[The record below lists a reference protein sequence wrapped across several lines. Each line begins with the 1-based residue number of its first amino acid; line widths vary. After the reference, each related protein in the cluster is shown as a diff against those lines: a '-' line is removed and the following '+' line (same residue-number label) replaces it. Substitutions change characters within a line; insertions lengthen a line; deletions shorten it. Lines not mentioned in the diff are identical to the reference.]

1 MIENIADAVFISS
14 IFLISIS
21 TPMIIIQLF
30 TIIYHNYVYSSN
42 SKFHDSLV
50 TNAIGEKGLEKL
62 KENVSVNLLKTMKKA
77 RDDLRVPIS
86 ESVSALILIL
96 LLLIVTDLKSDDLW
110 IIALIVIVNVG
121 SLIIGLIL
129 FSYLFKKIQSFI
141 KSSFTNEG

>member
-1 MIENIADAVFISS
+1 MIENIVDAIFISS